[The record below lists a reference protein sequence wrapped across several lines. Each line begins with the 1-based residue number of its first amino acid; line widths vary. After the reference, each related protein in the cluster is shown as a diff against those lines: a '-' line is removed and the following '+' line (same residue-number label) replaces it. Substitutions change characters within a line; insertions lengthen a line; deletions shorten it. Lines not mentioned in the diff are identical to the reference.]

1 MCTCMHGTSTAVYIC
16 IWRPEDNLMESVF
29 WVLGIKLSS
38 QVWCKLLHPLSHLSG
53 SLAGSCKALSDL
65 SWSQTALEENSRGQR
80 QPKSRGEKRAELGKS
95 IGHTCVIQAA
105 FLLPQHPPMESES
118 KEQCVQ
124 IAPAQPVCLAR
135 KQCLSRLKL
144 VLRRIPFL
152 PCTSQQL
159 LVSISLPPLQAPL

>member
-1 MCTCMHGTSTAVYIC
+1 MRCLKIYIFTCLLTVYMCTCMHGTSTAVYIC

-95 IGHTCVIQAA
+95 IGNTVGPHLCDPGSLSPASA
-105 FLLPQHPPMESES
+105 SPPWKANLRNNVS
-118 KEQCVQ
+118 KLHLHSLCALQGNG
-124 IAPAQPVCLAR
+124 VCLG
-135 KQCLSRLKL
+135 
-144 VLRRIPFL
+144 
-152 PCTSQQL
+152 
-159 LVSISLPPLQAPL
+159 